1 MKNQSMGLIYCA
13 HNIFTGKKYIGQ
25 TKQQF
30 NLRIKQH
37 KKDTNRIDCLFY
49 RAIKKY
55 GWDCF
60 IWGIIEE
67 CDLEK
72 LNEKEEY
79 WISYYKSNH
88 KNYGYNMSSGGEF
101 GIPREILC
109 EIGKLNGKKAYEN
122 KIGIFS
128 YTKEERIEI
137 SKNAGSKARDMG
149 VGIHALTNK
158 EKSFY
163 GKIGGDVRAKQLEKS
178 FTVLSPDGVVYNEI
192 NLTQFCK
199 KHNLTPSALCNV
211 LNNKYPHHKGWT
223 KYEPSINT

>member
-1 MKNQSMGLIYCA
+1 MGLIYCA

-37 KKDTNRIDCLFY
+37 KKDTNRLDYLFY

-60 IWGIIEE
+60 IWGIVEE

-109 EIGKLNGKKAYEN
+109 EIGKLNGKKTYEN
-122 KIGIFS
+122 KLGMFS
-128 YTKEERIEI
+128 YTKEERIQI

-149 VGIHALTNK
+149 VGIHALTNE

-163 GKIGGDVRAKQLEKS
+163 GKIGGDMRSKQLEKS
-178 FTVLSPDGVVYNEI
+178 FTVLSPNGVVYDEI

-199 KHNLTPSALCNV
+199 KHNLTTSALCNV
-211 LNNKYPHHKGWT
+211 LNNKCLHHKGWT
-223 KYEPSINT
+223 KYEPSIST

>member
-1 MKNQSMGLIYCA
+1 M
-13 HNIFTGKKYIGQ
+13 
-25 TKQQF
+25 
-30 NLRIKQH
+30 
-37 KKDTNRIDCLFY
+37 
-49 RAIKKY
+49 
-55 GWDCF
+55 
-60 IWGIIEE
+60 WGIDEE

-101 GIPREILC
+101 GIPREFLC

-163 GKIGGDVRAKQLEKS
+163 GKIGGDIRAKQLEKS
-178 FTVLSPDGVVYNEI
+178 FTVLSPNGVVYDEI

-199 KHNLTPSALCNV
+199 KHNLTTSALCNV
-211 LNNKYPHHKGWT
+211 LNNKCPHHKGWT
-223 KYEPSINT
+223 KYEPSIRT